1 MIKLS
6 RFKLQYR
13 TGYFY
18 VFVFL
23 LTLGMFATI
32 SNLVRV
38 ITFGGNNW
46 GIGEWLIN
54 YDGGFVRRGL
64 IGQILLSS
72 KLTGTS
78 LLLLI
83 ICVQL
88 ILYCVILIYLTRIL
102 KENRFSLPLVALI
115 CSPMGINFVG
125 WDKFVLI
132 RKEFIGLV
140 SLVILAQYIRGKS
153 SQKSLLWI
161 FYALFILAIF
171 SSEVNLALVPGVIF
185 LFWLNSSTRSRSYF
199 YRELFAIVFLVSLS
213 VLISIRFNGDR
224 EIANSICQKVISVG
238 LDPEKNCRGAVD
250 VLGMSFSSMI
260 DHLISSYPIYFI
272 YLIYL
277 FLACLPIVFLKSDK
291 LNLCWILFLFIGTV
305 PLYLIAWDYGRWI
318 FLFVLEITI
327 CLSVT
332 QVKVKPKNRFNYM
345 TTFLYS
351 FLWGSGHGGD
361 PLQNGW
367 IGAMPTLIRNFF
379 SIFYK

>member
-1 MIKLS
+1 MS
-6 RFKLQYR
+6 
-13 TGYFY
+13 
-18 VFVFL
+18 
-23 LTLGMFATI
+23 ATI
-32 SNLVRV
+32 SHLVRV

-54 YDGGFVRRGL
+54 YNGGFVRRGL

-72 KLTGTS
+72 KLTGSS
-78 LLLLI
+78 LLILI
-83 ICVQL
+83 ICVQF
-88 ILYCVILIYLTRIL
+88 ILYCVVLIYLTRIL
-102 KENRFSLPLVALI
+102 KENRFLLPFVALI

-161 FYALFILAIF
+161 FYAFFILAIF
-171 SSEVNLALVPGVIF
+171 SSEVNFSLVPGVIF
-185 LFWLNSSTRSRSYF
+185 LFWLNSGTRSRRYF
-199 YRELFAIVFLVSLS
+199 YRELFTIIFLVSLS
-213 VLISIRFNGDR
+213 ILISIRFNGDKQ
-224 EIANSICQKVISVG
+224 IANSICRKVISVG

-260 DHLISSYPIYFI
+260 DHLISSYPNYFI

-277 FLACLPIVFLKSDK
+277 FLACLPMVFLKSDK
-291 LNLCWILFLFIGTV
+291 LNLCWLIFLFIGTV

-318 FLFVLEITI
+318 SLFVLEITI

-332 QVKVKPKNRFNYM
+332 QVKMKPKNRFNYM

-351 FLWGSGHGGD
+351 ILWGSGHGGD

-379 SIFYK
+379 SVFYK